1 MPDIPSKTAAQAGA
15 TIETAAASGRLSRF
29 AGSAFGLA
37 LAGALVFVG
46 ALALFQWGLDAAR
59 DLYFDETW
67 YVPAARAL
75 LKNGEILRPEHPPLG
90 KMLIAAGMALLG
102 DNPLGWRTMSALAGA
117 ATLVAIFAWSRALLR
132 ESGQA
137 LFATVVTLCDG
148 ALYVQSRIAML
159 DVFLMAFGAMALTF
173 FTLALKER
181 DSPRRA
187 LLFANLCGFCLGL
200 ASACKLSGLFLW
212 AGMAAIL
219 LLIGLLRL
227 WRVRFEDPRP
237 EDFYASADWPAITAG
252 GAVVAFVAAPLLAY
266 FLAYLPQMI
275 RAGSVV
281 EFFAAQRRMIDI
293 MTGVSASHPYAS
305 LWYLWPAMTRP
316 VWALFQ
322 VVGGPAAWSAQH
334 PAQSIVGLANPFVF
348 YPGEVAVL
356 FCVWLWIVRR
366 DVDAMIVAV
375 AFFAQYLPWA
385 VNPKGLEFFYY
396 YFPSILCLG
405 PALALAFFRGGGAA
419 ALRAG
424 ARLPRRR
431 RARFRLLSAG
441 VLGAVSC
448 RSRWIFGAHLVRR
461 VALNGLSIAARGA

>member
-1 MPDIPSKTAAQAGA
+1 M
-15 TIETAAASGRLSRF
+15 
-29 AGSAFGLA
+29 A

-46 ALALFQWGLDAAR
+46 ALALFHWGLDAAR

-75 LKNGEILRPEHPPLG
+75 LKTGEILRPEHPPLG
-90 KMLIAAGMALLG
+90 KMLIAAGMALFG

-117 ATLVAIFAWSRALLR
+117 ATLVAIFAWSLALLR

-137 LFATVVTLCDG
+137 LFATAVTLCDG

-181 DSPRRA
+181 RLAAARA
-187 LLFANLCGFCLGL
+187 PLRQPVRLLSRPGERLQTFRAVPVGRHGGHL
-200 ASACKLSGLFLW
+200 AADRAAAAVACALRGSAPG
-212 AGMAAIL
+212 
-219 LLIGLLRL
+219 GLLRL
-227 WRVRFEDPRP
+227 RGLAGDHR
-237 EDFYASADWPAITAG
+237 G

-405 PALALAFFRGGGAA
+405 PALALAFFRGGGARA
-419 ALRAG
+419 TGRRSASSSSPRSPSPSFCRSLR
-424 ARLPRRR
+424 
-431 RARFRLLSAG
+431 
-441 VLGAVSC
+441 AVSC

-461 VALNGLSIAARGA
+461 LALNGLSIAARGA